1 LGDSLTAPYALQ
13 PFGVAGDQNWVE
25 QLRAHDAK
33 HLTINDVAVPGA
45 TSADLLAD
53 GGQVDTVAELVHNGS
68 VQYASLIVGAN
79 DVFAHFS
86 EFGPGAP
93 VPFGPQG
100 VANIETAVPELLDAG
115 PVQLV
120 VGNVP
125 DVTIPPAFQLQV
137 SVFGPAAAQA
147 LTQEISG
154 AITAANQQIE
164 AFAASEGI
172 PVVDL
177 NALGRLAE
185 GPFVVGGVDVI
196 QTGKVYAPDFFH

>member
-1 LGDSLTAPYALQ
+1 S
-13 PFGVAGDQNWVE
+13 
-25 QLRAHDAK
+25 
-33 HLTINDVAVPGA
+33 AV
-45 TSADLLAD
+45 S
-53 GGQVDTVAELVHNGS
+53 ELP
-68 VQYASLIVGAN
+68 A
-79 DVFAHFS
+79 
-86 EFGPGAP
+86 
-93 VPFGPQG
+93 
-100 VANIETAVPELLDAG
+100 AG

-125 DVTIPPAFQLQV
+125 AVPIPPPFQLQV

-196 QTGKVYAPDFFH
+196 QTGKVYAPDFFHPGTVGQGILGNTILEAFATAYFPGFTRFQLTDQQILDDAGIAHGPGRTYFDVTPFVLQSEADGDLQQEALHGPGLTARQTSWHHELDALFASDDFQLHNDFLSR